1 MAAVL
6 TCGHCGDP
14 GRLTMAM
21 EKDSLIWKGETLMH
35 VECETMGEPVDALTL
50 PLWPIPNVRWRRWLW
65 QANDEEEMFRSVEDD
80 L

>member
-1 MAAVL
+1 
-6 TCGHCGDP
+6 
-14 GRLTMAM
+14 
-21 EKDSLIWKGETLMH
+21 MH
-35 VECETMGEPVDALTL
+35 VECETMGEPVDTLTL

>member
-1 MAAVL
+1 MEAVL
-6 TCGHCGDP
+6 TCGCCGGP
-14 GRLTMAM
+14 GRLTMAR

-35 VECETMGEPVDALTL
+35 VECETMGEPVDTLTL
-50 PLWPIPNVRWRRWLW
+50 PLWPMPMYERWWLW